1 MNFKIDRR
9 SALKAGSESVT
20 IGHLE
25 RTAPAADKAWRQL
38 EEASLGERRLSARTE
53 ARTRLRVALGLE
65 DPEND
70 GSDGSFASAAPAT
83 PAGPAPRKRGP
94 ATISRRRP
102 GERRPVRD
110 PAYTSRPGPSTIGE
124 STA

>member
-1 MNFKIDRR
+1 
-9 SALKAGSESVT
+9 GSESVT
-20 IGHLE
+20 IRHLE
-25 RTAPAADKAWRQL
+25 GTAPAADKAWRQL

-83 PAGPAPRKRGP
+83 PTGSALRKRRP
-94 ATISRRRP
+94 ATIPRRRP

-110 PAYTSRPGPSTIGE
+110 PAYTSRPGPNT
-124 STA
+124 TAE